1 MRGSFGTKTITG
13 LLLAFGLAL
22 GACGGGAQEQREPD
36 WRPRERV
43 PTVAEHW
50 WHEPVERACE
60 EDADCER
67 GERCRTMRLGTCSNC
82 PPGEQAK
89 ICVGDGEQA
98 PRRAQ
103 AR

>member
-60 EDADCER
+60 EGALPVSRRRSASATGSRLRAARKHADP
-67 GERCRTMRLGTCSNC
+67 M
-82 PPGEQAK
+82 PH
-89 ICVGDGEQA
+89 
-98 PRRAQ
+98 
-103 AR
+103 